1 MVPIAREDAE
11 EWPQGEAE
19 NDQNVG
25 NPNPIVEDLVEAE
38 DDDPAPEDPI
48 PAVVANA
55 AVVAIPA
62 GAAGV
67 PNDDGGGFM
76 HWGDVNLPDVHRK
89 SSALYM
95 PPPVIEEAP
104 PN

>member
-1 MVPIAREDAE
+1 MVPIAREAAE

-19 NDQNVG
+19 NDQNIQ
-25 NPNPIVEDLVEAE
+25 NPNRIVEDSVEAE
-38 DDDPAPEDPI
+38 DDDPAPEVAI

-55 AVVAIPA
+55 AVVA
-62 GAAGV
+62 
-67 PNDDGGGFM
+67 NDDGGGFM

-95 PPPVIEEAP
+95 PPPVIEESP